1 MNPSQFES
9 YIRHPERL
17 GAESLPL
24 LEQVA
29 RELPYCQAV
38 QIMLAL
44 NYKKVNSIRFNNQLK
59 LAAAYAGDR
68 SRLRSLLEEESGT
81 LSAPGHGFII
91 ESGNDLPVPD
101 GHQEIAAADTP
112 DSGLMT
118 NEVQADEITLR
129 NVAEDGNA
137 DILTDAE
144 PSSFTEMSESELTSG
159 SAAAYAEITE
169 PAPGISLVS
178 PDDEMAHLLRL
189 QEIVARRLAELQAAN
204 NLTGALLPSGS
215 KLQDDSPDTMPDET
229 ATEYPDEFTRPSV
242 PEIRIPHEEDGS
254 EEESFPDE
262 WLVDFAPTTGYTLAG
277 SDENR
282 PETSPEDGPFQQSL
296 QQESSRKITLSEKK
310 AELINRF
317 IQNEP
322 RLSQPKR
329 DFFNPVDQARL
340 SNVDHDD
347 IVSETLARI
356 HQLQGNPEKAIKI
369 YEKLSLNIPE
379 KSSYFAAQIAKIL
392 ENRNS
397 G

>member
-9 YIRHPERL
+9 YIRHPESL

-24 LEQVA
+24 IEQVA

-68 SRLRSLLEEESGT
+68 SQLRRLLEQESHPADVVGQVMPM
-81 LSAPGHGFII
+81 AVEPGIVEFKDNGEVGVNPDQESELAEFSEI
-91 ESGNDLPVPD
+91 ETGGSEVKFVAEHDESL
-101 GHQEIAAADTP
+101 P
-112 DSGLMT
+112 DSGPLFTDGMT
-118 NEVQADEITLR
+118 
-129 NVAEDGNA
+129 
-137 DILTDAE
+137 
-144 PSSFTEMSESELTSG
+144 ESELTSVASDPETG
-159 SAAAYAEITE
+159 GQIPEF
-169 PAPGISLVS
+169 PLVS
-178 PDDEMAHLLRL
+178 AEDEMAHLLRL
-189 QEIVARRLAELQAAN
+189 QKIVARRLAELQD
-204 NLTGALLPSGS
+204 S
-215 KLQDDSPDTMPDET
+215 KDSDGTIPAIQTIAGDQDLSEIMPEET
-229 ATEYPDEFTRPSV
+229 ITEFPVEFEQPV
-242 PEIRIPHEEDGS
+242 IPELRSSSEEDRPVKEG
-254 EEESFPDE
+254 FPDE
-262 WLVDFAPTTGYTLAG
+262 LLDDFATAAGYTISG
-277 SDENR
+277 SDVPDPAKDENSIGQ
-282 PETSPEDGPFQQSL
+282 PPSL
-296 QQESSRKITLSEKK
+296 LTGTGNIMTLSEKK

-317 IQNEP
+317 ILNEP

-356 HQLQGNPEKAIKI
+356 HQLQGNPDKAIKI

-379 KSSYFAAQIAKIL
+379 KSSYFAAQIAKLL
-392 ENRNS
+392 ESRNS

>member
-17 GAESLPL
+17 GADSLPL

-68 SRLRSLLEEESGT
+68 SRLRSLLEEESGPLSVPGDAFT
-81 LSAPGHGFII
+81 L
-91 ESGNDLPVPD
+91 ESGNDVPVHD
-101 GHQEIAAADTP
+101 SHQEIAVDNTSDT
-112 DSGLMT
+112 GLMT
-118 NEVQADEITLR
+118 AAVHADEIPLQDLAG
-129 NVAEDGNA
+129 VGDA
-137 DILTDAE
+137 DILTDAG
-144 PSSFTEMSESELTSG
+144 PSPFTEMSESELTSG
-159 SAAAYAEITE
+159 SAYAEITE

-189 QEIVARRLAELQAAN
+189 QEIVARRLAELQGAN
-204 NLTGALLPSGS
+204 NLTGVALPTGS
-215 KLQDDSPDTMPDET
+215 KLQNNSPDSTPDEST
-229 ATEYPDEFTRPSV
+229 TVIPEEFVRPSV
-242 PEIRIPHEEDGS
+242 PEIGTPNEGDES
-254 EEESFPDE
+254 EEEGFPDE
-262 WLVDFAPTTGYTLAG
+262 LLVDFSTTTGYTLQE
-277 SDENR
+277 SDESR
-282 PETSPEDGPFQQSL
+282 PETSPEDAPFQQSL

-392 ENRNS
+392 ESRNS